1 VAQILAESVRLV
13 DTVARY
19 AGDQFMLLAP
29 GPDGLIVTERLVR
42 GISALAPVDGKSITV
57 SAGIAG
63 FPLDGRTTEE
73 LIEVA
78 EQAMQSAREAGG
90 ARVVARTPSAQ

>member
-1 VAQILAESVRLV
+1 V

-19 AGDQFMLLAP
+19 AGDQFLLLAP

-78 EQAMQSAREAGG
+78 ERAMQSAHEAGG
-90 ARVVARTPSAQ
+90 ARVVGRTPPAN